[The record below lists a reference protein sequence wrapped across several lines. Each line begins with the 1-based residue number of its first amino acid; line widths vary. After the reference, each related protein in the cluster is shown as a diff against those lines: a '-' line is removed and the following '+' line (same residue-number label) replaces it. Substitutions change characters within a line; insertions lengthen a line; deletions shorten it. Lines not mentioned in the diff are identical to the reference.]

1 MKRKRYNEEQ
11 IVRILSE
18 VEAGQTVV
26 ETSRKYGVSEQSIYR
41 WKAKYG
47 GMRIPEVRRL
57 KTLETENARLKKIV
71 AEQAVDI
78 DALKDLLGKK
88 W

>member
-18 VEAGQTVV
+18 VEAGQTVE

-41 WKAKYG
+41 WK
-47 GMRIPEVRRL
+47 
-57 KTLETENARLKKIV
+57 ENARLKKIV

>member
-1 MKRKRYNEEQ
+1 MKRKRYTEEQ
-11 IVRILSE
+11 IVRILAE

-47 GMRIPEVRRL
+47 GMNQSEVRRM
-57 KTLETENARLKKIV
+57 KSLEEENARLKKIV
-71 AEQAVDI
+71 AQQAVDM
-78 DALKDLLGKK
+78 DALKDLLEKK

>member
-18 VEAGQTVV
+18 VEAGQTVE

-57 KTLETENARLKKIV
+57 KTLEAENARLKKIV

>member
-1 MKRKRYNEEQ
+1 MKRKRYTEEQ
-11 IVRILSE
+11 IVRILNE

-41 WKAKYG
+41 WRDKFG
-47 GMRIPEVRRL
+47 GMKVSEVRRL
-57 KTLETENARLKKIV
+57 KSLEAENARLKKIV
-71 AEQAVDI
+71 ADQAVDI
-78 DALKDLLGKK
+78 DALKDLLEKK

>member
-18 VEAGQTVV
+18 VEAGQTVE

-47 GMRIPEVRRL
+47 GMRIPEVCRL
-57 KTLETENARLKKIV
+57 KTLEAENARLKKIV